1 MTKEENKK
9 RYEEIRAEVEKIKK
23 RGTQT
28 RKWTEEEVL
37 ACITA
42 STRKGGKNK
51 NRKGKKAWNGK
62 RKRKYS
68 SS

>member
-1 MTKEENKK
+1 MTPEENKK
-9 RYEEIRAEVEKIKK
+9 RYEEIRAEVEKIKA
-23 RGTQT
+23 RGSES
-28 RKWTEEEVL
+28 RKWTDEEVI
-37 ACITA
+37 AAIEA

-51 NRKGKKAWNGK
+51 GKKGKKAWNGK